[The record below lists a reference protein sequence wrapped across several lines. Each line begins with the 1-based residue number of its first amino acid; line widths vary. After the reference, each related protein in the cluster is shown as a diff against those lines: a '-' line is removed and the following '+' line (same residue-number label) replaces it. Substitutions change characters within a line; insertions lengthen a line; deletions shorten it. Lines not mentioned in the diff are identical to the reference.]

1 MRAVTSRSFRFIRIV
16 RNGPTTSAGR
26 SLKLSGKTHYLRRCT
41 NSEYVPWP
49 LDAEFA
55 EHRYYD
61 VHVRRSCTSI
71 RLNAG
76 VVPPLRNSSA
86 SKGMRREVQRV
97 KMRLRDGQSR
107 WSVCAAVGA
116 RTPKRTIFCT
126 DSFPLPSSPACRCRF
141 LGLSQPSYSG
151 SALRP
156 SVAMSLF

>member
-1 MRAVTSRSFRFIRIV
+1 MRTVTSRSFRFIRIV

-86 SKGMRREVQRV
+86 STGMRREVQRV
-97 KMRLRDGQSR
+97 KMRLRDEQ
-107 WSVCAAVGA
+107 
-116 RTPKRTIFCT
+116 
-126 DSFPLPSSPACRCRF
+126 
-141 LGLSQPSYSG
+141 SYSLVG
-151 SALRP
+151 MRCCRRPDPEAYYLLHRLVPFADKSCVPLQVPRAL
-156 SVAMSLF
+156 